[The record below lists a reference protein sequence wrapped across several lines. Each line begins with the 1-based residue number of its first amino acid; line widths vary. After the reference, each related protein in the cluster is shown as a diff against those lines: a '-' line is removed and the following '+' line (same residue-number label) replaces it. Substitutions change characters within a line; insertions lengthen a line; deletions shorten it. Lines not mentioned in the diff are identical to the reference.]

1 MSRSNQAIKQLTRRP
16 YPVDVIES
24 VPASNSL
31 AGAIAE
37 HIDDPDFVTALARGL
52 AVMLSFSAKNG
63 HMTIAQVSRETG
75 IPRAA
80 VRRSLHT
87 LSMLGFAAAD
97 DSGRFYLR
105 PRVLTV
111 SHAFLSTSTLSL
123 VSQPI
128 LNRLGDTLNEACSL
142 AILDGDEIAYL
153 ARSASS
159 RIMSPALNVGR
170 RLPAYCTAIGQVL
183 LAYLPPGEIE
193 AYLKRVRLDRFT
205 EHTVTSPKQ
214 FIALLRKVRESGYA
228 VASQQMESRLCTLA
242 VPVRDTSGR
251 VVAGL
256 NVILGRPM
264 GEAEMQNKF
273 VDELQV
279 AAAELGSLLLP

>member
-1 MSRSNQAIKQLTRRP
+1 MSRAIQAVRPLPRRP
-16 YPVDVIES
+16 QVES
-24 VPASNSL
+24 TAENLSHSNSL
-31 AGAIAE
+31 SEAIAR
-37 HIDDPDFVTALARGL
+37 HIDEPDFVTALARGL

-63 HMTIAQVSRETG
+63 RMTIAQVSRETG

-105 PRVLTV
+105 PRVLTIG
-111 SHAFLSTSTLSL
+111 SAFLSTSPLSL

-170 RLPAYCTAIGQVL
+170 RLPAYCTAIGQLL
-183 LAYLPPGEIE
+183 LAYLPPAEIDD
-193 AYLKRVRLDRFT
+193 YLKRVRFERFT
-205 EHTVTSPKQ
+205 EYTVTSPKQ
-214 FIALLRKVRESGYA
+214 FLTLLRKVRENGYA
-228 VASQQMESRLCTLA
+228 VANQQMESRLCTLA

-264 GEAEMQNKF
+264 PETEMRNRF
-273 VDELQV
+273 LDDLQA

>member
-1 MSRSNQAIKQLTRRP
+1 MSRSFQPVRQLTRRAQQAAI
-16 YPVDVIES
+16 VENL
-24 VPASNSL
+24 PASNALSD
-31 AGAIAE
+31 AVAE
-37 HIDDPDFVTALARGL
+37 HIDNPDFVTGFARGL

-63 HMTIAQVSRETG
+63 RMTIAQVSRETG

-80 VRRSLHT
+80 VRRSLMT
-87 LSMLGFAAAD
+87 LTMLGFAAAD
-97 DSGRFYLR
+97 DSGQFYLR

-111 SHAFLSTSTLSL
+111 GNAFLSTSPLSL

-170 RLPAYCTAIGQVL
+170 RLPAYCTAIGQLL
-183 LAYLPPGEIE
+183 LAYMPQAEIDD
-193 AYLKRVRLDRFT
+193 YLKRARLDRFT

-214 FIALLRKVRESGYA
+214 FLTVLRRVRENGYA
-228 VASQQMESRLCTLA
+228 VANQQMESRLCTLA
-242 VPVRDTSGR
+242 VPVRDTSGK

-264 GEAEMQNKF
+264 AESEMRNRF
-273 VDELQV
+273 LADLQ
-279 AAAELGSLLLP
+279 AASAELGSLLLP